1 MHRRQ
6 ILPLLAAAPFVLPRL
21 AAAQQPQPQPQ
32 RPAPGGWPTRPV
44 RIVVVFP
51 PGGSSDIAA
60 RVLAEHYSQ
69 RLGQR
74 FLVDNRPGAG
84 GILGA
89 DIVAKAPPDGYTLL
103 LSNTAPIVT
112 SPPIYP
118 QTAYDPVAGF
128 THIAYIGA
136 AAVVIA
142 THPSVPVTDLR
153 GLIDW
158 IKAQR
163 APPGY
168 GTSGTGSVGHI
179 LGEMFQRR
187 TGTVLNHVPYR
198 GSGPMQADL
207 LGGQILLAFDT
218 LPQNVEHIKDRR
230 LRGLAVSV
238 ARRSD
243 MAPEVPTTAEAGFP
257 DLLMENWLGLSGPR
271 GLPAPIVQRLH
282 AETLVGL
289 ETPLVRQRLDE
300 HGIASRAMSPAEF
313 QAFVGEEVRGIGGMI
328 RAMGITAQ

>member
-1 MHRRQ
+1 MRRRQ
-6 ILPLLAAAPFVLPRL
+6 ILRPLLAAPFILPGI
-21 AAAQQPQPQPQ
+21 AAGQP
-32 RPAPGGWPTRPV
+32 AAGGWPSRPV

-89 DIVAKAPPDGYTLL
+89 DVVAKAPPDGHTLL

-112 SPPIYP
+112 SPPQYP
-118 QTAYDPVAGF
+118 QTAYDPVGGF

-136 AAVVIA
+136 TAIVIA
-142 THPSVPVTDLR
+142 THPSVPATDLK
-153 GLIDW
+153 GLVAW
-158 IKAQR
+158 VKAQR
-163 APPGY
+163 TPPGY
-168 GTSGTGSVGHI
+168 GTSGAGSVGHF
-179 LGEMFQRR
+179 LGELFQRQ
-187 TGTVLNHVPYR
+187 TGTTLNHVPYR
-198 GSGPMQADL
+198 GSGPMLADL
-207 LGGQILLAFDT
+207 LGGSIRIAFDT
-218 LPQNVEHIKDRR
+218 LPQNVEHIKDKR

-257 DLLMENWLGLSGPR
+257 ELLAENWLGLSGPR

-282 AETLVGL
+282 AETSAGL
-289 ETPLVRQRLDE
+289 DVPAVRHRLDE
-300 HGIASRAMSPAEF
+300 HGIASRPMSPAEF
-313 QAFVGEEVRGIGGMI
+313 QAFVAEEVRSVGGTI

>member
-1 MHRRQ
+1 MRRRQ
-6 ILPLLAAAPFVLPRL
+6 VLPLLAASSLVAARG
-21 AAAQQPQPQPQ
+21 AAAQP
-32 RPAPGGWPTRPV
+32 RPAASWPTRPV

-89 DIVAKAPPDGYTLL
+89 DIVAKSAPDGHTLL

-112 SPPIYP
+112 SPPLYP
-118 QTAYDPVAGF
+118 QAAYDPVGGF

-136 AAVVIA
+136 AAIVIA
-142 THPSVPVTDLR
+142 AHPSVPATDLR
-153 GLIDW
+153 GLVDW

-163 APPGY
+163 TPPGY
-168 GTSGTGSVGHI
+168 GTSGAGSVGHF
-179 LGEMFQRR
+179 LGELFQRQ
-187 TGTVLNHVPYR
+187 TGAALNHVPYR
-198 GSGPMQADL
+198 GSGPMLADL
-207 LGGQILLAFDT
+207 LGGSVKVAFDT
-218 LPQNVEHIKDRR
+218 LPQNVEHIKEGR

-238 ARRSD
+238 PRRSG

-257 DLLMENWLGLSGPR
+257 ELLAENWLGLSGPR
-271 GLPAPIVQRLH
+271 GLPDPIVQRLH
-282 AETLVGL
+282 AETAAGL
-289 ETPLVRQRLDE
+289 EVPMVRHRLDE
-300 HGIASRAMSPAEF
+300 HGIASRPMSSSDF
-313 QAFVGEEVRGIGGMI
+313 QGFVAEEVRKVGGAI

>member
-1 MHRRQ
+1 MRRRQ
-6 ILPLLAAAPFVLPRL
+6 ILPPLLAAPFVLSRM
-21 AAAQQPQPQPQ
+21 AAAQTTGGAW
-32 RPAPGGWPTRPV
+32 PARPV

-89 DIVAKAPPDGYTLL
+89 DVVAKSPPDGYTLL

-112 SPPIYP
+112 SPPLYP
-118 QTAYDPVAGF
+118 QTAYDPVGGF
-128 THIAYIGA
+128 THVAYIGA
-136 AAVVIA
+136 AAIVIA
-142 THPSVPVTDLR
+142 THPSIPATDLK
-153 GLIDW
+153 GLVDW

-163 APPGY
+163 TPPGF
-168 GTSGTGSVGHI
+168 GTSGAGSVGHF
-179 LGEMFQRR
+179 LGELFQRQ
-187 TGTVLNHVPYR
+187 TGTTLNHVPYR
-198 GSGPMQADL
+198 GSGPMLADL
-207 LGGQILLAFDT
+207 LGGSIRIAFDT
-218 LPQNVEHIKDRR
+218 LPQNVEHIRDKR

-238 ARRSD
+238 AQRSE

-257 DLLMENWLGLSGPR
+257 ELLAENWLGLSGPR
-271 GLPAPIVQRLH
+271 GLPASIVQRLH
-282 AETLVGL
+282 AETAAGL
-289 ETPLVRQRLDE
+289 EVPMVRHRLDE
-300 HGIASRAMSPAEF
+300 HGIASRPMTSAEF
-313 QAFVGEEVRGIGGMI
+313 QGFVAEEVRRIGGAI